1 MAGARNARYATQ
13 SRRHSSAALIVG
25 VLTLINAPVVAQT
38 WRLQPAVAD
47 GSARTES
54 AGLPTGK
61 AATNELLAKLFP
73 WPSDDEADR
82 PGDPI
87 YLAQAGAAYPGTG
100 QESAGGYPSATPTS
114 RGAVSPLSRSAI
126 GQPPVVASITLTETL
141 TNNVGLAS
149 SGSRQADLITELV
162 PQIAVTERGAHS
174 SLSGTFAAP
183 TLLYARTGGKNDK
196 VYPNVGLLGDVEAL
210 QHFLFVEGAVSVSQQ
225 FLSPFGGLPPDL
237 TNATANRYTSE
248 VYRVTPYIQHTTP
261 GDIRYELRNN
271 NVWTNSSGAPIATR
285 NAYYDQWLGNIA
297 SPVTTYG
304 WAADYEGDWV
314 TFKGQAPLVTQIGRG
329 RLIAQVDPQ
338 LQVSAIGGYED
349 NRYTLTDSRGAVYG
363 AGVRWRPTPRA
374 NLVATWEHRFFGASY
389 QFEFQNHGPLSV
401 VDVRI
406 SRNITSYPQ
415 QFLSLPA
422 TGNVPLLLDAIFSLS
437 IPDPAQ
443 RLATIENLIQ
453 NLGLPTTLTSPINL
467 YNEQISL
474 VEDARVTLGALG
486 ARNAILATGYYVRY
500 QPITGAGTPLPPSLL
515 FAGSNSTQKGVSVTW
530 THNFTP
536 LVTLGATATVL
547 RTTLDAPPF
556 GTTKQGYI
564 TLKVSERLS
573 PSTTVF
579 AGARYQKS
587 NSDLGVNYDEA
598 AIFVGLNHLFR

>member
-1 MAGARNARYATQ
+1 M
-13 SRRHSSAALIVG
+13 
-25 VLTLINAPVVAQT
+25 
-38 WRLQPAVAD
+38 D
-47 GSARTES
+47 S

-61 AATNELLAKLFP
+61 AAANELLAKLFP
-73 WPSDDEADR
+73 WPSEDEADR

-126 GQPPVVASITLTETL
+126 GQPPVVASIALTETL
-141 TNNVGLAS
+141 TNNVGLAN

-174 SLSGTFAAP
+174 SLFGAFAAP
-183 TLLYARTGGKNDK
+183 ILLYARTSQNDK
-196 VYPNVGLLGDVEAL
+196 VYPNVSLLGDLEAL
-210 QHFLFVEGAVSVSQQ
+210 QHFLFVEGAVSVTQQ

-237 TNATANRYTSE
+237 TNVTANRYTSE

-261 GDIRYELRNN
+261 GDIKYELRNN
-271 NVWTNSSGAPIATR
+271 NVWTNASGTPIATR

-297 SPVTTYG
+297 SPVETYG

-314 TFKGQAPLVTQIGRG
+314 TFKGQAPLVTQIGRV
-329 RLIAQVDPQ
+329 RLPVQVDPQ

-374 NLVATWEHRFFGASY
+374 NLDATWEHRFFGASY
-389 QFEFQNHGPLSV
+389 NFEFQNHGPLSV

-406 SRNITSYPQ
+406 SRNITTYPQ
-415 QFLSLPA
+415 QFLTLPA
-422 TGNVPLLLDAIFSLS
+422 TADVALLLDAIFSS
-437 IPDPAQ
+437 RIPDPAQ
-443 RLATIENLIQ
+443 RQAFIATLIQ
-453 NLGLPTTLTSPINL
+453 NQGLPTSLTSPINL

-486 ARNAILATGYYVRY
+486 ARNAVIATGFYVRSR
-500 QPITGAGTPLPPSLL
+500 PITGAGTPLPPSLL
-515 FAGSNSTQKGVSVTW
+515 FAGNNTTQKVVSVTW

-536 LVTLGATATVL
+536 QVTLGATATVL

-556 GTTKQGYI
+556 GTTTQGNI
-564 TLKVSERLS
+564 TLKVASQLS
-573 PSTTVF
+573 ASTTVF
-579 AGARYQKS
+579 AGARYQKA
-587 NSDLGVNYDEA
+587 NSDLGVSYDEA
-598 AIFVGLNHLFR
+598 AIFAGLNHTFR